1 MSTDASV
8 KPTPDS
14 QPAAAPKRRRC
25 PLFEFPPA
33 FWEACKTEQGSD
45 VNLLNSTSNRKSEDS
60 QNAEQ
65 SNPSTSPVASDT
77 NKLTVAES
85 ATCASCD
92 IKFDSFLQQRSHFR
106 TDWHK
111 YNVQRQARGLPS
123 LTEEEFEDM
132 SDLGSHSSLSG
143 SEDEHEND
151 DDDDND
157 NDDGAAGGESGKTHV
172 KELSS
177 RPVPAQIT
185 GANAE
190 QVEFKHPTQDAFIVV
205 YKAAL
210 PDSSSLASFASFGS
224 WCIIM
229 AGGGHFCAA
238 LFDSHGSVLAHKTF
252 HRYTSRRKQ
261 GGSQAAADEARGN
274 AKYVKILSLQSNR
287 VLCEHSRSE

>member
-1 MSTDASV
+1 MSTDASLE
-8 KPTPDS
+8 PTTDS

-25 PLFEFPPA
+25 RLFEFPPA

-45 VNLLNSTSNRKSEDS
+45 VNLLNSTSNRKSEDG
-60 QNAEQ
+60 QTVEQ
-65 SNPSTSPVASDT
+65 STPSTPPIASDM

-85 ATCASCD
+85 ATCAFCD
-92 IKFDSFLQQRSHFR
+92 VKFDSFVQQRSHFR

-151 DDDDND
+151 DDDD
-157 NDDGAAGGESGKTHV
+157 DDASDESGKTHV

-185 GANAE
+185 GTNAE

-210 PDSSSLASFASFGS
+210 PDSSSLASFASFGP
-224 WCIIM
+224 WCIIL

-274 AKYVKILSLQSNR
+274 AKYVKTLFPQSNR
-287 VLCEHSRSE
+287 VLCEHSRSED